1 MKSELGKWMQSKL
14 NQINDRATTSDWA
27 AMEQLINAQPALA
40 PKSWYQTGWGL
51 GSLIAGVA
59 VIATVSIF
67 TLTSS
72 DEEVLPIADE
82 GSVESVTP
90 TPKDIEENP
99 SIDNTDATSIA
110 FDEAVES
117 STSSAFIEE
126 VNDIESTQTDN
137 AGQSIVAS
145 TQNSP
150 IVPALD
156 PHPVPSWDDQSIL
169 GGPDEMIAD
178 PNETQFVKLNPG
190 PAEDQT
196 SNESENSI
204 SGEAQELGESLASNQ
219 ASSANPTENDPSTFD
234 GSAASNG
241 GQSTANAGAQNTGQG
256 THTMASNTEASS
268 ESSSTMNE
276 SGNEGVEGSENAT
289 STSPSANTASSSQ
302 QSTTS
307 ASVPTLID
315 ATDESRVRWSI
326 SAYGDYDLNSP
337 IGNTSEELTT
347 NYGNFFG
354 AGLEVEANWRGW
366 TMGTGIMSHRESSL
380 FQTEQLFM
388 DTNRHGSTWY
398 EIDTTY
404 HEVYDSTW
412 VPNGGNGYWDIDTTL
427 EARTSERMVE
437 GYGFTYT
444 STLVQSRISTEGY
457 RLSVPLLIGRRWDV
471 NRWNFGI
478 QAGPV
483 FTIRSTSWFY
493 NDDYVRSTSDRSF
506 DLMLRAEFGY
516 EVLPRLSLFG
526 RAGLRTNM
534 ERIANL
540 RQSAWTTR
548 AVPVSL
554 GVRYTF

>member
-51 GSLIAGVA
+51 GSIIAGVA

-72 DEEVLPIADE
+72 DEEMLPIAEE
-82 GSVESVTP
+82 GSVEAETP
-90 TPKDIEENP
+90 TNIEIEENP

-117 STSSAFIEE
+117 ATSSASIEN
-126 VNDIESTQTDN
+126 VDDVESAQTEN
-137 AGQSIVAS
+137 VGQPIAAS
-145 TQNSP
+145 TQNTP

-156 PHPVPSWDDQSIL
+156 PHEVPSWDDQSIL

-196 SNESENSI
+196 SNVPESLTSA
-204 SGEAQELGESLASNQ
+204 EAQESGESLASNST
-219 ASSANPTENDPSTFD
+219 SSANPTENTPSTFD
-234 GSAASNG
+234 GSAANDG
-241 GQSTANAGAQNTGQG
+241 GQSTANAGAQDAAQG
-256 THTMASNTEASS
+256 TQSMASNTDASS
-268 ESSSTMNE
+268 ESSSTMSE
-276 SGNEGVEGSENAT
+276 SGNDAVEGGERAT
-289 STSPSANTASSSQ
+289 DASSSGSMASSSQ
-302 QSTTS
+302 QSQNSTAT
-307 ASVPTLID
+307 PTLID
-315 ATDESRVRWSI
+315 ATEENRVRWSV

-337 IGNTSEELTT
+337 VGNVSEELTT

-457 RLSVPLLIGRRWDV
+457 RLSVPLLIGRRWDL
-471 NRWNFGI
+471 NRWNFGL

-506 DLMLRAEFGY
+506 DLMLRAEVGY

-534 ERIANL
+534 ERVANL
-540 RQSAWTTR
+540 RQEGWTTR
-548 AVPVSL
+548 AIPVSL

>member
-1 MKSELGKWMQSKL
+1 MQSKL

-40 PKSWYQTGWGL
+40 PKPWYQTGWGL
-51 GSLIAGVA
+51 GSIIAGVT

-72 DEEVLPIADE
+72 DEDVLPIAE
-82 GSVESVTP
+82 ESSIEAETP
-90 TPKDIEENP
+90 TSIEKEENTA
-99 SIDNTDATSIA
+99 IENTDATSIA

-117 STSSAFIEE
+117 ATSSASIES
-126 VNDIESTQTDN
+126 VDDIESAQTDN
-137 AGQSIVAS
+137 VGQPIAAS
-145 TQNSP
+145 TQNTP
-150 IVPALD
+150 IVPTLD
-156 PHPVPSWDDQSIL
+156 PHEVPSWDDQSIL

-178 PNETQFVKLNPG
+178 PNETPFIKLNPG
-190 PAEDQT
+190 PAEDQA
-196 SNESENSI
+196 SNDSENSM
-204 SGEAQELGESLASNQ
+204 SAENQESGESLASNQ
-219 ASSANPTENDPSTFD
+219 ASSSNSTENNPSTFD
-234 GSAASNG
+234 GSAANDG
-241 GQSTANAGAQNTGQG
+241 GQSTANSGAQDAAQG
-256 THTMASNTEASS
+256 TQSMASNTEASS

-276 SGNEGVEGSENAT
+276 RGNDGVEGTESAT
-289 STSPSANTASSSQ
+289 DASSSMSAASSSQ
-302 QSTTS
+302 QSQSSTAT
-307 ASVPTLID
+307 PTLID
-315 ATDESRVRWSI
+315 ATEENGVRWSI

-347 NYGNFFG
+347 NYDNFFG

-404 HEVYDSTW
+404 HETYDSTW

-471 NRWNFGI
+471 NRWNFGV

-506 DLMLRAEFGY
+506 DLMLRAEVGY

-534 ERIANL
+534 ERVANL